1 MAVTYSTAAKTARMQ
16 AVADAIDGGSG
27 AGKIKG
33 YTSGDVL
40 VATWTLDD
48 PCTGTDGGVSNGV
61 LTFDVAPDKQA
72 VLATTGTITKAT
84 ITTSADTV
92 VVSGLTVTVTGGGGD
107 LTMSDNVVAS
117 TGDTVTLQ
125 TATITHA

>member
-1 MAVTYSTAAKTARMQ
+1 MAVTYSTTAKTARMQ
-16 AVADAIDGGSG
+16 AVADTVGN

-33 YTSGDVL
+33 YTAGDVL
-40 VATWTLDD
+40 VATWTLPS
-48 PCTGTDGGVSNGV
+48 PCYESVSSGV
-61 LTFDVAPDKQA
+61 LTFDVNPDIA
-72 VLATTGTITKAT
+72 ATLATTGTITKAT

-92 VVSGLTVTVTGGGGD
+92 VVSGLTVGTSASD
-107 LTMSDNVVAS
+107 LIMSDNVVAS

>member
-1 MAVTYSTAAKTARMQ
+1 MAVTYTTAAKTARME
-16 AVADAIDGGSG
+16 AVNSLIGN

-40 VATWTLDD
+40 VATWTL
-48 PCTGTDGGVSNGV
+48 PSPSAPAASNGV
-61 LTFDVAPDKQA
+61 LTFDIDPDINA

-84 ITTSADTV
+84 ITTSGDTV
-92 VVSGLTVTVTGGGGD
+92 VVSGLTVGTSASD
-107 LTMSDNVVAS
+107 IIMSSNVVAS

-125 TATITHA
+125 TATLTHA

>member
-16 AVADAIDGGSG
+16 AIGDLIGNN
-27 AGKIKG
+27 GKIKG

-40 VATWTLDD
+40 VATWTLPSPSAD
-48 PCTGTDGGVSNGV
+48 PAASGV
-61 LTFDVAPDKQA
+61 LTFDINPDINA

-84 ITTSADTV
+84 ITTSGDTV
-92 VVSGLTVTVTGGGGD
+92 VVSGLTVGTSASD
-107 LTMSDNVVAS
+107 IIMSSNVVAS